1 MNDFSPRQRPYTLPG
16 KCITVPDTICRIG
29 SSYFCDKIRQDVLE
43 QIKFADL
50 FGKRNR
56 CNDGFRCA
64 ECLADQDC
72 PTREVSMMMR
82 LVRMVIGDL
91 HYNCVGDQ
99 KQRN

>member
-29 SSYFCDKIRQDVLE
+29 SSYFCDKIRQDALE

-50 FGKRNR
+50 LGKRNR

-72 PTREVSMMMR
+72 PTREVSINDDE
-82 LVRMVIGDL
+82 VGEDGDL